1 MTIIFVSNYI
11 NHHQIPFCEEMI
23 SLLGADDHF
32 YFIQT
37 EDMENDRKQMG
48 WDNSKP
54 GYVLCAYESEEMN
67 KKCRQLIFESE
78 VVIFGGC
85 EDESYMKP
93 RLEDIKRELHEIN
106 STSNKQPE
114 ANETTET
121 AEGAAVK
128 RLTFRYSERVY
139 KEGQWKFITPRGLA
153 KKKKDHTRYND
164 IPIYLLCAGGY
175 VASDFALFGAYKNKM
190 YRWGYF
196 PKTEELDIDEV
207 ISNKGSKSASDAS
220 GLAKETQQENI
231 VQEKLPYIL
240 WSGRALDWKHPE
252 YALKT
257 AQYLK
262 KKSLKFRMEIIGGET
277 GGEKTG
283 KKDGEPERG
292 VLSRMR
298 TELSVEDCVEL
309 KDFVK
314 PEEMRELMKNA
325 DIYLM
330 TSDRKEGWGAVANEA
345 MNSACCLV
353 AGSMEGAIPYLC
365 RNGENALVY
374 KDGDLNDLF
383 TKTEKALTDEALRKR
398 IGKDGYKTITE
409 EWNAHVAAV
418 RLMQFINAF
427 REGKELPEF
436 ESGPLSKEKPRAERR
451 ISKETAGA

>member
-23 SLLGADDHF
+23 LLCGANNQF
-32 YFIQT
+32 FFIET
-37 EDMENDRKQMG
+37 EEMESDRKQMG

-85 EDESYMKP
+85 ENESYIKS
-93 RLEDIKRELHEIN
+93 RLEDIKQ
-106 STSNKQPE
+106 K
-114 ANETTET
+114 AK
-121 AEGAAVK
+121 AGEGDK

-139 KEGQWKFITPRGLA
+139 KEGQWKFISPRGLA

-196 PKTEELDIDEV
+196 PKTESLDIDEV
-207 ISNKGSKSASDAS
+207 IRNKGAAYGNSPEES
-220 GLAKETQQENI
+220 GKTPL
-231 VQEKLPYIL
+231 IL

-262 KKSLKFRMEIIGGET
+262 NKGLKFRMEIIGGDP
-277 GGEKTG
+277 G
-283 KKDGEPERG
+283 DGSLSKMREELG
-292 VLSRMR
+292 VD
-298 TELSVEDCVEL
+298 DCVEL

-314 PEEMRELMKNA
+314 PAEMRELMKKA

-345 MNSACCLV
+345 MNSGCVLV
-353 AGSMEGAIPYLC
+353 AGSMEGAIPYLT
-365 RNGENALVY
+365 RSGENALVY

-383 TKTEKALTDEALRKR
+383 KKTENALTDETLRSR
-398 IGKDGYKTITE
+398 IGKAAYKIITE
-409 EWNAHVAAV
+409 EWNAHVAAG
-418 RLMQFINAF
+418 RHMQFINAF
-427 REGKELPEF
+427 LEGKELPVF
-436 ESGPLSKEKPRAERR
+436 ESGPLSREMPRGERR
-451 ISKETAGA
+451 ISNEAAGA